1 MSGERERPDAGAAAL
16 LSTVGMAA
24 QGLGRFA
31 YLAAIGRTM
40 PGDVF
45 ADVSALLS
53 VAVLLSLAWPVPLGN
68 AASRWMSVDADAG
81 TQASLNR
88 SGAMGSLAIGALSV
102 PLALALGVDLATAL
116 GTGAVAVAYGGYVYA
131 RGARLG
137 LGGARLVCAMDLAS
151 AVLSLTLL
159 AIVLIGDVRSALLLP
174 IATGYLLFA
183 LVVAPHRWRRPG
195 SFPAG
200 LRSFAAWNVLGGFAT
215 NGLLLVAMVVANA
228 ATGAA
233 EAAAYAAAYS
243 LATPASMLGQA
254 VSQVLIAAGA
264 SRADDAAGR
273 RRLRIEVA
281 AICVT
286 VSVAF
291 ALAAALA
298 PVYMPWFY
306 PGLEGAVASL
316 QLLLVAVWL
325 FTLGLIPAALL
336 LAQQRSRAVALG
348 SIAGCVLGFASMV
361 ALAGPLGT
369 VGVTAGFGIGSLVTL
384 ASLVAVAV
392 HVRQTSRRPIAQ

>member
-1 MSGERERPDAGAAAL
+1 MSAEGVRPNAGSAAL

-40 PGDVF
+40 PNDVF

-68 AASRWMSVDADAG
+68 AASRWMSVDAARG
-81 TQASLNR
+81 TQAALNR
-88 SGAMGSLAIGALSV
+88 SGALGSVAVGALSV
-102 PLALALGVDLATAL
+102 PIALALGVDPATAL
-116 GTGAVAVAYGGYVYA
+116 GTGAVAVAYGAYVYA

-137 LGGARLVCAMDLAS
+137 LGGARLVCVMDVTS
-151 AVLSLTLL
+151 AVLSLGLL
-159 AIVLIGDVRSALLLP
+159 AIVIIGDVRAALLLP

-183 LVVAPHRWRRPG
+183 LVVAPRAWA
-195 SFPAG
+195 SASAFPSG
-200 LRSFAAWNVLGGFAT
+200 LGAFAAWNVLGGFAT
-215 NGLLLVAMVVANA
+215 NGLLLIAMVVANA

-264 SRADDAAGR
+264 SGVGDEARR
-273 RRLRIEVA
+273 RRLRKEIA
-281 AICVT
+281 AICVAVT
-286 VSVAF
+286 VAF
-291 ALAAALA
+291 GLAALLA

-306 PGLEGAVASL
+306 PSLEGAVVSL
-316 QLLLVAVWL
+316 QMLLVAVWL

-348 SIAGCVLGFASMV
+348 SIAGCVLGFACMV
-361 ALAGPLGT
+361 ALAGPLGS
-369 VGVTAGFGIGSLVTL
+369 VGVTLGLAAGSLITL
-384 ASLVAVAV
+384 ASLVGVAAR
-392 HVRQTSRRPIAQ
+392 VRQTSRRPIAQ